1 LEFGPNVKSRDSLYL
16 ENESRKDLDNDQ
28 PISNAITFSQSLF
41 KIEVKV
47 DIKPYQL
54 GEIDVVVFFF

>member
-1 LEFGPNVKSRDSLYL
+1 VKSRDSEYL
-16 ENESRKDLDNDQ
+16 ENESRKYLDKDQ
-28 PISNAITFSQSLF
+28 QISSAITFSQSLF

-54 GEIDVVVFFF
+54 GEIDVVKLNHWLQ